1 MGEGGRE
8 TGSEKREKG
17 DRRMG
22 KLKGRW
28 EKGDM
33 RRGTG
38 EKGDRRKGTGE
49 GRQEKRNK

>member
-1 MGEGGRE
+1 
-8 TGSEKREKG
+8 
-17 DRRMG
+17 MG
-22 KLKGRW
+22 KLIGCW

-49 GRQEKRNK
+49 GRQEKGNG